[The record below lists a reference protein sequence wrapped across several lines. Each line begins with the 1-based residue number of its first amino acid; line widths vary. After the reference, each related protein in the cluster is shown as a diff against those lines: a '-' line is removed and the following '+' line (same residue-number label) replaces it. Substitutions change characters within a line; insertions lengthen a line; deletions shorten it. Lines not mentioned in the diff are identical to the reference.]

1 MCQILTSH
9 LSLARLRRRWHSDR
23 DLNNCVVV
31 GFDLVI
37 LVLSVLLSNIG
48 VKYHISI
55 CKLFP
60 SLILRRAL
68 RV

>member
-1 MCQILTSH
+1 MGKIMTSH

-37 LVLSVLLSNIG
+37 LVLSVLLSNIS
-48 VKYHISI
+48 VTYHISI

-60 SLILRRAL
+60 SLILGRAL
-68 RV
+68 MV

>member
-1 MCQILTSH
+1 MGQIMTSH
-9 LSLARLRRRWHSDR
+9 LSLAGLGRRWNSDR

-31 GFDLVI
+31 GFDLVVLI
-37 LVLSVLLSNIG
+37 LGVLLSNIC

-60 SLILRRAL
+60 SLILGRAL